1 MCHNNTFARTTL
13 TRNAD
18 AKEFGRHCATK
29 RLSTTEVNECLQTMG
44 ENILSQWAKD
54 CRVAYYTH
62 LMALESLNSI

>member
-1 MCHNNTFARTTL
+1 MSHTFAHSTL

-44 ENILSQWAKD
+44 ENIIGQWAKD
-54 CRVAYYTH
+54 CRVAYYQH
-62 LMALESLNSI
+62 LMALQSLNA